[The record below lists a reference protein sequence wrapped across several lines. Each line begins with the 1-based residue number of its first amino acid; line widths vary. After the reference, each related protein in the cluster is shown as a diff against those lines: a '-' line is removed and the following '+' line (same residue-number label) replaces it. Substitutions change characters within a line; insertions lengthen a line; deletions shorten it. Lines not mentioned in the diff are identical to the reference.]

1 MGTYFHI
8 SGDSNQR
15 RHLSRGYKGDSIQIT
30 GDRAGRWERLHLP
43 LREEG
48 GGATSKVWSRDPRR
62 GGPGS
67 APKGQGE
74 WGCQLLIQQ
83 DFRSL
88 LCKALSSIW
97 RRRQTVSEEQTS
109 VTNTPAAKGFP
120 GGKVPME
127 PGGKAEGGPLGR
139 SVMKARN
146 GWSRRCQ
153 VGGEAQN

>member
-1 MGTYFHI
+1 MIVFRLQGTEQGDGKGSTCH
-8 SGDSNQR
+8 SGRKGEGTQAR
-15 RHLSRGYKGDSIQIT
+15 CGPETRG
-30 GDRAGRWERLHLP
+30 
-43 LREEG
+43 EEG
-48 GGATSKVWSRDPRR
+48 RVQHQRD
-62 GGPGS
+62 
-67 APKGQGE
+67 GE
-74 WGCQLLIQQ
+74 KWGCQLLIQQ

-127 PGGKAEGGPLGR
+127 PGVKAEGGPLGR